1 MKGSTKAE
9 WLDEIL
15 HDKKNRINPSR
26 SEESSSML
34 SMAAA
39 AMQTRQRELH
49 IPRKSIAI
57 IDYLANNP
65 RAVIIADENVKQ
77 AFEHAKEAVSE

>member
-15 HDKKNRINPSR
+15 HDKKNKTNPSR
-26 SEESSSML
+26 TEESSTLL

-39 AMQTRQRELH
+39 TMAARQKELN
-49 IPRKSIAI
+49 IPQRSIAI
-57 IDYLANNP
+57 IRYLADNP
-65 RAVIIADENVKQ
+65 RAVIIAEENVRQ
-77 AFEHAKEAVSE
+77 AFEHAKEAVGK